1 MLMAEVQRYD
11 PKQNAS
17 VTIGS
22 NYMPW
27 ENAQLCADIVKVA
40 GYNYAE
46 KYYEKHHQAHPD
58 WIIYGGE
65 TASVVQSRGI
75 YHFPFEKSILAD
87 DDEQCSS
94 LGNSSTSWGKSAE
107 ACILAERDMPFSLG
121 QFIWTGFDYIG
132 EPTPYHTKTLISDR
146 SIRQPSRRILII
158 SIKRPGRI
166 TKRNPWCISLP
177 YWDFNDGQMID
188 VRICSNAPSV
198 EST

>member
-46 KYYEKHHQAHPD
+46 KYYEASSGTSGLDHLWQRDRIGRTAEAS
-58 WIIYGGE
+58 IISRMKSPFWPMTTSSVPPLE
-65 TASVVQSRGI
+65 TARPVG
-75 YHFPFEKSILAD
+75 A
-87 DDEQCSS
+87 
-94 LGNSSTSWGKSAE
+94 KSAE

-158 SIKRPGRI
+158 SIKQPGRI
-166 TKRNPWCISLP
+166 TKRNPWCICCHI
-177 YWDFNDGQMID
+177 GI
-188 VRICSNAPSV
+188 
-198 EST
+198 STTAK